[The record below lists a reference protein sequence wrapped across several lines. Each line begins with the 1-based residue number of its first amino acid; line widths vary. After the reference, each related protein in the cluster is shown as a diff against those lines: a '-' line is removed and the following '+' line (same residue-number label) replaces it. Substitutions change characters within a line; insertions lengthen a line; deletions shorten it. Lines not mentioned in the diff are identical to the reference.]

1 MFDDPAAEEEFL
13 AAMANRGFYVF
24 MSPPAEAACTP
35 AAKGRALTAGL
46 PAALE
51 PASGDSESVLLLDAR
66 LAA

>member
-24 MSPPAEAACTP
+24 MSPPAEAASTP
-35 AAKGRALTAGL
+35 AARARALTA
-46 PAALE
+46 AALE